1 MNTEKKHFVL
11 THMDENQD
19 RSETEAFYQGEY
31 EIDQFPVKVSYWKD
45 DYLIVPSWFDTEKAA
60 QEYIKNVYEHISAD
74 FYMVQERHY
83 AKGDPRIANAKII
96 GSIKDVDFC
105 PQPSRGKTQE
115 KSGEPMI
122 DVWTM
127 WFRGLDLAE
136 QYVNVFNKDIAA
148 AKAISNIPCSPFP
161 GLPHGM

>member
-1 MNTEKKHFVL
+1 MKKYFVL

-31 EIDQFPVKVSYWKD
+31 EIDKFPAKVSYWKD
-45 DYLIVPSWFDTEKAA
+45 DYLIVPSWFDTERAA
-60 QEYIKNVYEHISAD
+60 REYIKNVNEHISAD

-83 AKGDPRIANAKII
+83 AKGDPGIANAKII
-96 GSIKDVDFC
+96 GSIKDVNFY
-105 PQPSRGKTQE
+105 PQPSRGETQE
-115 KSGEPMI
+115 KSGESIMI
-122 DVWTM
+122 DVRTM

-136 QYVNVFNKDIAA
+136 QYVNAFNADIAA
-148 AKAISNIPCSPFP
+148 TKAISNIPYSPFP